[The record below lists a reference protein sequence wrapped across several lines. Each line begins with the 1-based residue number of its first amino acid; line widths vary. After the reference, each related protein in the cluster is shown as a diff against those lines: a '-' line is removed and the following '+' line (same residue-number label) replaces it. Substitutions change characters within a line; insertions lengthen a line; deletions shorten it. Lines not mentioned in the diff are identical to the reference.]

1 VDLPLWTE
9 TIPPE
14 VEETL
19 RDAAE
24 SLDAEDELNA
34 ILEKYG
40 CTAVVSMGSLTALL
54 TVAAAAFVIRKNA
67 IYMGKDLP

>member
-1 VDLPLWTE
+1 
-9 TIPPE
+9 

-24 SLDAEDELNA
+24 SLDKEDELDA

-54 TVAAAAFVIRKNA
+54 TVAAAAFVIRK
-67 IYMGKDLP
+67 KK